1 MEGINKKYNIK
12 LEILTP
18 LSIGAGAEKD
28 WVRGVDFVVDKGILY
43 KLNLKKMVA
52 NGINPDELTSFFAT
66 KNESGLKAKLAGKLN
81 AVSDFTMQFPA
92 ESDYDVKTFV
102 KNQLSGNPLLTGSSL
117 KGALRSVIFDYLGAN
132 SKDGK
137 EVFGSSVKGDEFM
150 RFIKIADAEFSN
162 TELVNTKVFNLQK
175 KGEWIGGWKL
185 EQTQTNSKFSPTGF
199 NTLYECLMPGQKSW
213 STMMQTEKL
222 FNLFGQ
228 EYYEKVIKSLDLKS
242 KNPNNKN
249 RNDKIE
255 EDIKANNI
263 LLKAVDDK
271 RNLLNINLLFSII
284 NNHSRKY
291 LTKEKKFFE
300 KYNTDK
306 TDKIIESIN
315 KLLNMIPSDNSYCI
329 MKMSAGSGFHSI
341 TGDWQFKDYSIN
353 GLDTTKKVS
362 RGLFNDKK
370 SAKSRKIVIY
380 NGLFSLMGFVKLR
393 AISDEDLKAEIKKQ
407 ESERLAKIEETKRQ
421 AEAALQAEKIQ
432 KEKEEKYKS
441 LVEKAK
447 ELYGNNDIENAL
459 TVCVEAAELCPDF
472 TLHKSIK
479 ELIDLKIKQIETDKQ
494 TKVAEQQAQAELE
507 KRKADRIAAGLS
519 FLLEKKVGIDELKIT
534 ELSNG
539 VGRINQ
545 FLKKNIDYV
554 ITDND
559 KTAVRDWLKLLP
571 KPTKKADKREYE
583 DFGSKSWNGIK
594 TLFGETFA
602 KQIFEGLN

>member
-175 KGEWIGGWKL
+175 KGEWQGGWKHQ
-185 EQTQTNSKFSPTGF
+185 QTQTTNSFSPIGF
-199 NTLYECLMPGQKSW
+199 NTLYECLMPEQVCFS
-213 STMMQTEKL
+213 SIMTSAQL
-222 FNLFGQ
+222 FDNIPNHIKQDKKRPILTDNISFLFG
-228 EYYEKVIKSLDLKS
+228 
-242 KNPNNKN
+242 
-249 RNDKIE
+249 
-255 EDIKANNI
+255 
-263 LLKAVDDK
+263 
-271 RNLLNINLLFSII
+271 II
-284 NNHSRKY
+284 NNHSKKY
-291 LTKEKKFFE
+291 LTKEKAFFE

-370 SAKSRKIVIY
+370 SAKSRKIAIY

-507 KRKADRIAAGLS
+507 KRKTDRIAAGLS

-602 KQIFEGLN
+602 KQIFEGLK

>member
-175 KGEWIGGWKL
+175 KGEWQGGWKHQ
-185 EQTQTNSKFSPTGF
+185 QTQTTNSFSPIGF
-199 NTLYECLMPGQKSW
+199 NTLYECLMPEQVCFS
-213 STMMQTEKL
+213 SIMTSAQL
-222 FNLFGQ
+222 FDNIRNHIKQDKKRPILTDNISFLFG
-228 EYYEKVIKSLDLKS
+228 
-242 KNPNNKN
+242 
-249 RNDKIE
+249 
-255 EDIKANNI
+255 
-263 LLKAVDDK
+263 
-271 RNLLNINLLFSII
+271 II
-284 NNHSRKY
+284 NNHSKNY
-291 LTKEKKFFE
+291 LTKEKAFFE

-370 SAKSRKIVIY
+370 SAKSRKIAIY

-571 KPTKKADKREYE
+571 KTTKKADKREYE

-602 KQIFEGLN
+602 KQIFEGLK